1 MRTASPRQVALLSAT
16 FITIVIT
23 LAGIVV
29 LAATAKLGLLVY
41 VIPAAVLVFVLS
53 ALVVSLCLDRFI
65 YRRIRGIHQAIQH
78 LKISPNGNGTS
89 RARVIDDLEEKV
101 LRWSEEK
108 GRELASMRE
117 MEGFRREFVG
127 NVAHELKTPIFNIQG
142 YLDTLIE
149 GNLEDERV
157 NLQYLRKASSNVDR
171 LMAIVNDLT
180 MINTLESG
188 QRALEITRFDL
199 RQLVLEAFESLEM
212 QAQASEV
219 KLKLKE
225 GSPRVI
231 QVAADRNMIRQVLV
245 NLVINSIKYA
255 KDGGG
260 TTSVTLVDNRE
271 TVRVEVSDEG
281 IGINTTDLP
290 RVFERF
296 YRVDTSRSRD
306 RGGTGLGLSIVKHM
320 VEAHGQTVSVRSQV
334 GEGST
339 FSFTLAKA

>member
-1 MRTASPRQVALLSAT
+1 MSAAL
-16 FITIVIT
+16 IT
-23 LAGIVV
+23 VV
-29 LAATAKLGLLVY
+29 LTAFGIGVLALVDRLNWLVY
-41 VIPAAVLVFVLS
+41 GIPAAVLVFVLS
-53 ALVVSLCLDRFI
+53 ALIVSFCLDRFV
-65 YRRIRGIHQAIQH
+65 YRRIRGIRQAIQH
-78 LKISPNGNGTS
+78 LEISPNGHGKT
-89 RARVIDDLEEKV
+89 RGRVIDELEEKV

-180 MINTLESG
+180 TINTLESG
-188 QRALEITRFDL
+188 QRALEITTFDL
-199 RQLVLEAFESLEM
+199 KQLVLEAFESLEM
-212 QAQASEV
+212 QAQASQV
-219 KLKLKE
+219 KLMLKE
-225 GSPRVI
+225 GSPRAL
-231 QVAADRNMIRQVLV
+231 QVKADRNMIRQVLV

-255 KDGGG
+255 KDSGGA
-260 TTSVTLVDNRE
+260 TTVSFAENRD
-271 TVRVEVSDEG
+271 TVRVDVSDTG
-281 IGINTTDLP
+281 IGISAADLP

-320 VEAHGQTVSVRSQV
+320 VEAHGQAVSVKSQV